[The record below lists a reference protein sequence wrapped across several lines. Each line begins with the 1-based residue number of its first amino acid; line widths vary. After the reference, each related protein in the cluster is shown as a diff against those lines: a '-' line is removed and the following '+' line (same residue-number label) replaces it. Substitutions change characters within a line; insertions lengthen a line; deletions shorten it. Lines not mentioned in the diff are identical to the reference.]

1 MIVPI
6 QLDESTGEYF
16 IEFPPSM
23 IAQLGW
29 QENDTLV
36 WEDAGDGSFV
46 IKRKDHEN

>member
-6 QLDESTGEYF
+6 QYDEATGDYF

-29 QENDTLV
+29 QENDTLL
-36 WEDAGDGSFV
+36 WEEAGDGTYV
-46 IKRKDHEN
+46 IKRKDTQD